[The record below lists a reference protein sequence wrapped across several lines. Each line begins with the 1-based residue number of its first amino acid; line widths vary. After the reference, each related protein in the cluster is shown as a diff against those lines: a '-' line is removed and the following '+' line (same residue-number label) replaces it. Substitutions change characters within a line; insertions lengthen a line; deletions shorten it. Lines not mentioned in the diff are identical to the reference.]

1 MTSSIIAEIN
11 RCNIED
17 SSTCASAS
25 ITNVRHLSSYNW
37 IERPTATI
45 AVPGSPSLWSAPKT
59 SKQLQKDS
67 GLYYINQNEARYPAS
82 PLEPLF
88 RALYLTQPTF
98 DIRSVDVV
106 TDRNNIRKLLAFINS
121 DLAPGDL
128 EPFTIAV
135 EVIGT
140 TALFRRA
147 ETAVTRFIE
156 PNEFRGFGHEF
167 EEKYTVKQVNNSTG
181 HHRII
186 AYQLCGLNFVVR
198 YEADGYVATDQIER
212 PQDDPLLASMRDL
225 SLSPATGASCV
236 NPVQSKLVVT
246 EEGRAVPPESI
257 LEIKT
262 RATSRHLPIQEVA
275 AQLWVSQTSK
285 LVRAYHYRGKFEV
298 PQVEDVETQ
307 VKRWEELN
315 QNDLKRLASLI
326 KTISNLVRQY
336 GGKATVRYEGGSKL
350 LLYRSD
356 KEDMLPRF
364 LYSKWEERGDTQAKT
379 TASTQEQAMVSETLD
394 RGQEKTIQMMRA
406 KYGDGP
412 HSEVICYGVENGF
425 RQFFRRMP
433 MELSQYHL
441 LCDALDSLAI
451 DVTEGRT
458 IRDIMYDMR
467 KGKGD
472 WDPEEGIEI
481 RGLKN
486 IARDSAFRL
495 LYVLIQTNVVDT
507 NMAYNAVLF
516 VVSHRGI
523 FRSRTRKMVRE
534 ALEENCPV
542 SAKQRAGLDKWPVEE
557 SFTSSEEDATTESED
572 ILFDSDY
579 SF

>member
-17 SSTCASAS
+17 SNTCTSAA

-67 GLYYINQNEARYPAS
+67 GLYYINQNGARYPLS

-88 RALYLTQPTF
+88 RALYLTQPAF

-121 DLAPGDL
+121 DLDPGGL
-128 EPFTIAV
+128 EPFAMAV

-140 TALFRRA
+140 TALFRRIEA
-147 ETAVTRFIE
+147 AATRFIAS
-156 PNEFRGFGHEF
+156 NEFRGFGHEF
-167 EEKYTVKQVNNSTG
+167 EEEYTLKQVNDSTG

-186 AYQLCGLNFVVR
+186 AYQFCGLDFVVR
-198 YEADGYVATDQIER
+198 YEADGYVATDQIESL
-212 PQDDPLLASMRDL
+212 QDDLLLSSMRGL
-225 SLSPATGASCV
+225 SLL
-236 NPVQSKLVVT
+236 PVTSTSGINSSQSKLVIT
-246 EEGRAVPPESI
+246 EEGRVVPPGSI

-285 LVRAYHYRGKFEV
+285 LVRAYHCRGKFQV
-298 PQVEDVETQ
+298 PQVEDVEAH

-326 KTISNLVRQY
+326 KTISSLARQY

-356 KEDMLPRF
+356 KEDMLPHF
-364 LYSKWEERGDTQAKT
+364 LYSKWEESGNAQAKP
-379 TASTQEQAMVSETLD
+379 TASTQEEAVVSDTLD
-394 RGQEKTIQMMRA
+394 RGQEKTIQTTV

-412 HSEVICYGVENGF
+412 YAEMISYGIDNGF

-433 MELSQYHL
+433 MDLSQYRL
-441 LCDALDSLAI
+441 LCDTLDSLAI

-458 IRDIMYDMR
+458 IRDIMHDMR

-486 IARDSAFRL
+486 VARDSAFRL
-495 LYVLIQTNVVDT
+495 LYVLIQTNIVDT

-516 VVSHRGI
+516 VVSHYGI

-557 SFTSSEEDATTESED
+557 SFASSEDATTESED

>member
-1 MTSSIIAEIN
+1 MTSIIEIN
-11 RCNIED
+11 RCDIED
-17 SSTCASAS
+17 YSTSTTAS

-45 AVPGSPSLWSAPKT
+45 AVPGSPPLWSAPKT

-67 GLYYINQNEARYPAS
+67 GLYYINQNEARYPES

-88 RALYLTQPTF
+88 RALYLTQPAF
-98 DIRSVDVV
+98 DIRPVDVV

-135 EVIGT
+135 ETIGT
-140 TALFRRA
+140 TALFRRD
-147 ETAVTRFIE
+147 ETAVTRFIA
-156 PNEFRGFGHEF
+156 PNEFRGFGHKF
-167 EEKYTVKQVNNSTG
+167 EEEYTVKQVNDSTG

-186 AYQLCGLNFVVR
+186 AYGLCDLDLVVR
-198 YEADGYVATDQIER
+198 YEADGYVATDKIKG
-212 PQDDPLLASMRDL
+212 PKDDPLLASLRGL
-225 SLSPATGASCV
+225 SLSPATSALSV
-236 NPVQSKLVVT
+236 NPVQSKLVIT
-246 EEGRAVPPESI
+246 EEGRVVPPESI

-262 RATSRHLPIQEVA
+262 RATSRYLPIPEVA

-298 PQVEDVETQ
+298 PQVEDVEAQ

-315 QNDLKRLASLI
+315 QSDLKRLASLI
-326 KTISNLVRQY
+326 KAISTLTRQN
-336 GGKATVRYEGGSKL
+336 GGKATVKYEGGSKL
-350 LLYRSD
+350 VLYRSE
-356 KEDMLPRF
+356 KEDMLPQF
-364 LYSKWEERGDTQAKT
+364 LYSKWEERGNTQPKMKA
-379 TASTQEQAMVSETLD
+379 TAQDEAVVSDTLD
-394 RGQEKTIQMMRA
+394 RGQGKTIETTRA
-406 KYGDGP
+406 KYGDVP
-412 HSEVICYGVENGF
+412 YSEMIGYGVDKGF

-441 LCDALDSLAI
+441 LCDTLDSLAI

-467 KGKGD
+467 KGKDD
-472 WDPEEGIEI
+472 WDPDERREI

-486 IARDSAFRL
+486 VARDSAFRL
-495 LYVLIQTNVVDT
+495 LYVLIQSNVVDT
-507 NMAYNAVLF
+507 NMAYNAVSF
-516 VVSHRGI
+516 VVSHRRI

-542 SAKQRAGLDKWPVEE
+542 SAKQRAILDKWPIEE
-557 SFTSSEEDATTESED
+557 FSSTRSEEDVTTESED
-572 ILFDSDY
+572 IFFDSDY